1 MAFLCYF
8 GYPAARENDAER
20 AVRAALE
27 LIDSLRT
34 LDVSGNLGSPTALS
48 ARVALD
54 TGLVV
59 VGPEI
64 ASLGRSVQGV
74 VGESVNIAARLQAE
88 AEPNTVLVSGA
99 TRELIDGLFDF
110 QPLGGRPIRGLSR
123 AISVHR
129 VLRPRLGGGRAV
141 GHWPRGRCG

>member
-1 MAFLCYF
+1 MERYVGCVAAYSGDGVLVYF
-8 GYPAARENDAER
+8 GYPVARENDAER
-20 AVRAALE
+20 GVRAALE
-27 LIDSLRT
+27 LIDSVGKLE
-34 LDVSGNLGSPTALS
+34 VSAGLAPPEALS
-48 ARVALD
+48 ARIALH

-88 AEPNTVLVSGA
+88 AEPNPIVASGA

-110 QPLGGRPIRGLSR
+110 QPLGPRPIRGLSR

-129 VLRPRLGGGRAV
+129 VL
-141 GHWPRGRCG
+141 